1 MTKRKKRIIA
11 AAVLGA
17 VLLTIFFIWLFII
30 PHKLMSFT
38 SDDGKISVVI
48 SQYKAIGPFAEPDYN
63 IKIKKKGGLFDKT
76 LLSESFEYDAF
87 HHGQLDENDIE
98 IKWYDDHVEVLI
110 EFSKGRCHR
119 FTAQI

>member
-1 MTKRKKRIIA
+1 MSDKKMKKQIVIVA
-11 AAVLGA
+11 LISVFSIVGLIWC
-17 VLLTIFFIWLFII
+17 LT
-30 PHKLMSFT
+30 PVKLMEFSS
-38 SDDGKISVVI
+38 SDGSIRVVI
-48 SQYKAIGPFAEPDYN
+48 SRHKIFAPSGSDYN

-110 EFSKGRCHR
+110 EFSKGRWHR
-119 FTAQI
+119 FTAEF